1 VPHVWLITG
10 SSRGLGRALAEAVL
24 AAGHQLVATARSP
37 EQLDD
42 LVQLYGERVR
52 AVALD
57 VTDARAAEHA
67 VATAIETFGRLD
79 VLVNNAGYGNVNS
92 IEDTSIAEFR
102 EQIETNLFGVIVV
115 TKAALPH
122 MREQRLGRIIQVSS
136 IGGRVGP
143 VGRAPYA
150 AAKWGVEGFSEV
162 LAKEVGP
169 LGIKVTIVEPGGFRT
184 DFAGVSTAIAEGRPE
199 YEPTVGKTARF
210 QREYDGKQ
218 PGDPAKAAAAIVY
231 LAGFAEP
238 PLRIVLGSDALSAAL
253 DHGRV
258 QAASDEKWRE
268 LSVSTDFPPTA
279 SLDPDLQAALEA
291 YRLDATSENWTRLS
305 QMYCGLMQVFDAVKL
320 ADPAFPDP
328 YPLAAAD
335 LAGDDFFQWPALP
348 AYETVVEA
356 VVAAKQRHDR

>member
-1 VPHVWLITG
+1 MPHVWLITG

-122 MREQRLGRIIQVSS
+122 IDR
-136 IGGRVGP
+136 
-143 VGRAPYA
+143 
-150 AAKWGVEGFSEV
+150 K
-162 LAKEVGP
+162 
-169 LGIKVTIVEPGGFRT
+169 
-184 DFAGVSTAIAEGRPE
+184 
-199 YEPTVGKTARF
+199 
-210 QREYDGKQ
+210 
-218 PGDPAKAAAAIVY
+218 
-231 LAGFAEP
+231 
-238 PLRIVLGSDALSAAL
+238 
-253 DHGRV
+253 
-258 QAASDEKWRE
+258 
-268 LSVSTDFPPTA
+268 SV
-279 SLDPDLQAALEA
+279 
-291 YRLDATSENWTRLS
+291 
-305 QMYCGLMQVFDAVKL
+305 V
-320 ADPAFPDP
+320 
-328 YPLAAAD
+328 
-335 LAGDDFFQWPALP
+335 
-348 AYETVVEA
+348 
-356 VVAAKQRHDR
+356 